1 MKQTNRKAGAGMIEK
16 FLRERGAIGAEKAIK
31 TKVIMK
37 ALQLKRRAVTERV
50 ARERAAGALI
60 CAITT
65 EGGGYFMPATEEEI
79 VKQWKA
85 LERGIPFRAM
95 ALRPFRAHVKQMKK
109 AAGEEAKKEE
119 QGASHEEA

>member
-1 MKQTNRKAGAGMIEK
+1 MIEK
-16 FLRERGAIGAEKAIK
+16 FLRERGAIGADKAIK
-31 TKVIMK
+31 TKDIME
-37 ALQLKRRAVTERV
+37 ALHLKKRALTERV

-65 EGGGYFMPATEEEI
+65 EGGGYFMPASSEEV

-95 ALRPFRAHVKQMKK
+95 ALRPFRAYVKQMKK
-109 AAGEEAKKEE
+109 AAGEEAKEMDLE
-119 QGASHEEA
+119 AGHETAQG